1 MIQHKPKCK
10 TCHKI
15 ILKQCESIE
24 VDIKYII
31 LIFNSKI
38 QIGGRKVKKG
48 ERKIVCAKV
57 RFDCLLFFSIQ
68 TNLLELRNLK
78 PNPNHDS
85 SKNQPNPTRES

>member
-48 ERKIVCAKV
+48 ERERLCMQ
-57 RFDCLLFFSIQ
+57 R
-68 TNLLELRNLK
+68 
-78 PNPNHDS
+78 
-85 SKNQPNPTRES
+85 

>member
-48 ERKIVCAKV
+48 EREREKDCVCKGEIG
-57 RFDCLLFFSIQ
+57 LFTIFF
-68 TNLLELRNLK
+68 
-78 PNPNHDS
+78 NPN
-85 SKNQPNPTRES
+85 QPS